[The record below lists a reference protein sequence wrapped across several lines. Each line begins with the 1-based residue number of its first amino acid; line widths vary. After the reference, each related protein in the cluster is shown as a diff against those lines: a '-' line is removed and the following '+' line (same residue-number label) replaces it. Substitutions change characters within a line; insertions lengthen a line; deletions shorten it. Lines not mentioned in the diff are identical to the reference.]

1 MTPPLPPTP
10 DLADIVAGGLILLR
24 VSTMTMF
31 LPVLGHQ
38 LVPPQVKIGLMALI
52 AMLMYPVARPLTPAI
67 PPSPVAL
74 AVLAGQEIIL
84 GGMLAMLA
92 QLVFAAVQLAGQLM
106 SYQMGISIANIMD
119 PVSQSQVSLVG
130 QLAVI
135 LAMLVWMA
143 AGGHHA
149 FLAAIADSFRVLPIG
164 HPWSGAGWQA
174 LNDAAAAMFSLG
186 LRLAAPVLL
195 LLLFT
200 YVALGL
206 LSRAVPQIQIFFV
219 SFPLTIG
226 LGLFAFALALPAFLH
241 LAHEGFRGAGRFV
254 PEFLRLLNGA

>member
-1 MTPPLPPTP
+1 MPPLPPAP
-10 DLADIVAGGLILLR
+10 DLADVVAAGLVLLR
-24 VSTMTMF
+24 VSAMTMF

-38 LVPPQVKIGLMALI
+38 LVPPRVKIGLMALI
-52 AMLMYPVARPLTPAI
+52 AIVVWPVARPLVPAI
-67 PPSPVAL
+67 PPSPAAL
-74 AVLAGQEIIL
+74 ALMAGQEIII
-84 GGMLAMLA
+84 GAMLAMLA
-92 QLVFAAVQLAGQLM
+92 QLVFAAVQLAGQIM

-119 PVSQSQVSLVG
+119 PVSQTQIPVVG

-135 LAMLVWMA
+135 LAMLVWMT

-149 FLAAIADSFRVLPIG
+149 FLAAIADSFSLLPVG
-164 HPWSGAGWQA
+164 HPWSSAGWQA
-174 LNDAAAAMFSLG
+174 LNDAAAHMFALG

-226 LGLFAFALALPAFLH
+226 LGLLAFALALPAFLS

>member
-1 MTPPLPPTP
+1 MTPAMPPAP
-10 DLADIVAGGLILLR
+10 DLADIVAAGLILLR
-24 VSTMTMF
+24 VSAMTMF

-52 AMLMYPVARPLTPAI
+52 TLLVWPVARPLVPA
-67 PPSPVAL
+67 PPPAPVAL
-74 AVLAGQEIIL
+74 AVLAGQEIII
-84 GGMLAMLA
+84 GAMLAMLA
-92 QLVFAAVQLAGQLM
+92 QLVFAAVQLAGQIM

-119 PVSQSQVSLVG
+119 PVSQSQIPVVG
-130 QLAVI
+130 QLAVV
-135 LAMLVWMA
+135 LAMLIWMT

-149 FLAAIADSFRVLPIG
+149 FLSAIADSFSILPVG
-164 HPWSGAGWQA
+164 HPWAGAGWQT
-174 LNDAAAAMFSLG
+174 LSDAAAHMFTLG

-226 LGLFAFALALPAFLH
+226 LGLLAFALALPAFLSLTH
-241 LAHEGFRGAGRFV
+241 TGFRDAGRFV
-254 PEFLRLLNGA
+254 PDFLRALGGA